1 MMTVQKTKKVAFR
14 KLMMSTLLG
23 LSLSTT
29 ACSKSATFSL
39 MSDQNNFQQNASETN
54 GKIDVLF
61 VIDNS
66 GSMASSQQK
75 LAESMSHFIELFT
88 AKGFDYRIAVTT
100 TDTWRTKYT
109 TDQSNAK
116 FKDGGPVNG
125 RSFVYMITPQT
136 PRVNEVFMQNI
147 LQGTGG
153 NGDERAF
160 ESMERTLTH
169 SSNADFDFPRADAF
183 MSVIVVS
190 DEEDFSNNTGS
201 MHEDYNF
208 AGLYSVDYYI
218 NFLDTFTG
226 ATPDTRSS
234 RYNVNS
240 ISIKDQACLSSIGG
254 NAQKIARRY
263 VELAQKTNG
272 ISGSICEDFGE
283 TLASISSKIV
293 ELITQ
298 FYLDREPVEST
309 LQVFVNGVT
318 VPKLASGDPQPWNGF
333 LYHPETN
340 SVTFHG
346 NAVPPQGATISVKFD
361 PKTIK

>member
-1 MMTVQKTKKVAFR
+1 MMTIQKTKNVSFR

-29 ACSKSATFSL
+29 ACSKSASFSL
-39 MSDQNNFQQNASETN
+39 MSDENNFQQNASETN
-54 GKIDVLF
+54 GKIDVLY

-109 TDQSNAK
+109 TSQTIAK
-116 FKDGGPVNG
+116 FKNGGPVNG
-125 RSFVYMITPQT
+125 TSGFYLITPQT
-136 PRVNEVFMQNI
+136 PDVNNVFMQNI

-169 SSNADFDFPRADAF
+169 ELNDEFDFPRADAF
-183 MSVIVVS
+183 MAVIIVS
-190 DEEDFSNNTGS
+190 DEEDFSNNTSS

-208 AGLYSVDYYI
+208 AGLFTVDYYV
-218 NFLDTFTG
+218 NFLDGFVG
-226 ATPDTRSS
+226 ATPANRSS

-240 ISIKDQACLSSIGG
+240 ISIKDQACLSAIGG
-254 NAQKIARRY
+254 NAQKIAARY
-263 VELAQKTNG
+263 VELVQKTNG

-283 TLASISSKIV
+283 TLANISVKIV
-293 ELITQ
+293 ELVTQ
-298 FYLDREPVEST
+298 FYLDRVPNEAT
-309 LQVFVNGVT
+309 LQVFVNGVS

-333 LYHPETN
+333 LYHADTN

-346 NAVPPQGATISVKFD
+346 NSVPPQGAVISVKFD
-361 PKTIK
+361 PLSIK